1 MRMARKK
8 ALVVEAYRLGE
19 KSPEIE
25 ALMKEGKIKKTEDG
39 RFEIFS
45 HVNIRSGQLFL
56 HLEHLRS
63 YFFSYY
69 NGGNS

>member
-25 ALMKEGKIKKTEDG
+25 ALMKEGNL
-39 RFEIFS
+39 FS
-45 HVNIRSGQLFL
+45 RGFRRDRRNCWARRLC
-56 HLEHLRS
+56 
-63 YFFSYY
+63 
-69 NGGNS
+69 